1 MEYTTHHDVEQRLSE
16 LVSSTPP
23 ARLMF
28 PLRDVARDALAQGY
42 EKDALIEDFESMRAR
57 LDEQGEEERE
67 DAVMEVMDF
76 LYGWCSPH
84 MKL

>member
-1 MEYTTHHDVEQRLSE
+1 MMEYVRHQNVEQRLFE
-16 LVSSTPP
+16 LINTTPP

-28 PLRDVARDALAQGY
+28 PLRDFAREVLAEGY
-42 EKDALIEDFESMRAR
+42 PREQLIEDFNHVRAELR
-57 LDEQGEEERE
+57 EEQE

-76 LYGWCSPH
+76 LYGWCSSH

>member
-1 MEYTTHHDVEQRLSE
+1 MMEYTTHHDVEQRLSE

-28 PLRDVARDALAQGY
+28 PLRDVARDALTQGY
-42 EKDALIEDFESMRAR
+42 EKDALIEDFESVRAR
-57 LDEQGEEERE
+57 LDDQGDEERE

-76 LYGWCSPH
+76 LYG
-84 MKL
+84 